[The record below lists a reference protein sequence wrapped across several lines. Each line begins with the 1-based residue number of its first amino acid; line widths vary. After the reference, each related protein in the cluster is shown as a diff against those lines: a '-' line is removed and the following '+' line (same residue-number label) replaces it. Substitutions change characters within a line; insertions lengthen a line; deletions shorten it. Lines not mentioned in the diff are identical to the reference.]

1 MLTAAARGAV
11 SLKPRA
17 ERAAAQSRTRSPSR
31 ASDTRASNTRASDT
45 PRSDRF
51 PPMFWPLIGGFI
63 AVVLL
68 TILIGWILDRSQR
81 RHPDVEDGH

>member
-1 MLTAAARGAV
+1 
-11 SLKPRA
+11 
-17 ERAAAQSRTRSPSR
+17 
-31 ASDTRASNTRASDT
+31 
-45 PRSDRF
+45 
-51 PPMFWPLIGGFI
+51 MFWPLIGGFI